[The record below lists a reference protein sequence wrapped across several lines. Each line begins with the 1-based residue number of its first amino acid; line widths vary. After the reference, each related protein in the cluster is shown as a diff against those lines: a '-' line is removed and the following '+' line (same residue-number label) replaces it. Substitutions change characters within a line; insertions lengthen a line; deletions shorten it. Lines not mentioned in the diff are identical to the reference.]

1 MHNFGKIKHNIYEI
15 AVDGITEKDPK
26 KKALLKKFIKTIKE
40 SSILKTQAR
49 VYYNLENKVDESEY
63 LATEYIKENISL
75 MAKYGITDIMRENKK
90 LEVLLEGFEMEELYD
105 KSELHE
111 NIHNL
116 LITKKKP
123 TTIDNIVEST
133 NVIKEYIVT
142 NQHKEVVKENFLPN
156 SMLSQFLTDK
166 YNDKYSSLSE
176 SEKNI
181 VKSLLDDKEET
192 QMSVLE
198 DVKKNALALVNENIK
213 ESSDVELKEKLLNVK
228 ERILET
234 KYSKEEFVPTIT
246 KIMNLTNTLSK

>member
-15 AVDGITEKDPK
+15 AVDGITEKDSN

-49 VYYNLENKVDESEY
+49 VYYNLENKVNESEY

-75 MAKYGITDIMRENKK
+75 MAKYGLADIMRENKK
-90 LEVLLEGFEMEELYD
+90 LEVLLEGYEVEELYD

-133 NVIKEYIVT
+133 NVIKEYIVS
-142 NQHKEVVKENFLPN
+142 NKHKEVVAENFLPN
-156 SMLSQFLTDK
+156 SVLSQFLTDK
-166 YNDKYSSLSE
+166 YNSKYASLSE
-176 SEKNI
+176 SEKNVI
-181 VKSLLDDKEET
+181 KSLLEENEDT
-192 QMSVLE
+192 QITTLE
-198 DVKKNALALVNENIK
+198 NVKKDALTLVNKNISEATDVDVK
-213 ESSDVELKEKLLNVK
+213 DKLLNVK

-234 KYSKEEFVPTIT
+234 KYSKEEFIPTIT
-246 KIMNLTNTLSK
+246 KIINLTNALSK